1 MNIQHLGA
9 PTEADMECK
18 KINSTIFIPKNNE
31 VILNTKYVIYDLAS
45 YYEEDLDTN
54 MSVKINFIAVL

>member
-54 MSVKINFIAVL
+54 M